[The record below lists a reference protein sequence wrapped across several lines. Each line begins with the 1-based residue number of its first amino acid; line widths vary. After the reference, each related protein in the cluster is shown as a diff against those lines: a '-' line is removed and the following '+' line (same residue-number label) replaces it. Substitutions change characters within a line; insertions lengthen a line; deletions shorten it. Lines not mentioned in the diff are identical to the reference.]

1 MIFLFH
7 KANVSNV
14 KIGDETGSMTLN
26 LWNEQID
33 KVHVGDIIE
42 LKNCYIA
49 RYRGELQLRLGKIGT
64 LSIIDDEDAS
74 LILKRNNLK

>member
-1 MIFLFH
+1 
-7 KANVSNV
+7 
-14 KIGDETGSMTLN
+14 MTLN

-42 LKNCYIA
+42 LKNCYIS
-49 RYRGELQLRLGKIGT
+49 RYRGELQIRLGKIGT

-74 LILKRNNLK
+74 LILKRNNPK